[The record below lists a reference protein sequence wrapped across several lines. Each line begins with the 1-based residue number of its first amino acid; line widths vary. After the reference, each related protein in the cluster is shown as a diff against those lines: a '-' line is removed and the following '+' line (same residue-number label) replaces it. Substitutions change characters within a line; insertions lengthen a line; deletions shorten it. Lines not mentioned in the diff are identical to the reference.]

1 MSSDSTNLEDL
12 INQENSKIKKV
23 VPSETGAQKML
34 LHNLIRVMDIFF
46 KFVYEED
53 NKEVSVFYELGFHQI
68 HQKAPVFI

>member
-1 MSSDSTNLEDL
+1 MSSDSTYLEDL

-46 KFVYEED
+46 NFVYEED
-53 NKEVSVFYELGFHQI
+53 N
-68 HQKAPVFI
+68 